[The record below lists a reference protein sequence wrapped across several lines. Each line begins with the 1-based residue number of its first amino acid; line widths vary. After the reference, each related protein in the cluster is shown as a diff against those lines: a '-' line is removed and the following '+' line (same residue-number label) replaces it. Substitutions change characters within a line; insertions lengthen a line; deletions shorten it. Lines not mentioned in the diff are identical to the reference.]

1 MNLQSICAQIMHR
14 HKDSL
19 YLYYRSELLNFTKTE
34 QFHDR
39 WTNDVNPQI
48 SDFDANWCKGLLRPV
63 KLLIQIL
70 ALYDQ

>member
-1 MNLQSICAQIMHR
+1 MANMFIIIFKSNSFNVYI
-14 HKDSL
+14 
-19 YLYYRSELLNFTKTE
+19 YE